1 MCEIGM
7 SETRMAYNPSPSTS
21 TAARS
26 SLANSVLILAVL
38 GCFAAAHWLQ
48 DLLTPLIVAIFSL
61 FLIDV
66 LADQVGRW
74 APKTPEWAR
83 VGAAFAFI
91 ILLLGASGALIYHAA
106 PQFSLSLAEAAHKS
120 QDLVYELSDRFGLP
134 FSDHPLAEGMDFKPL
149 GIGLLLAARRLATG
163 LLLVIVY
170 LGFILASRRTFA
182 DKLQRLFKTPDS
194 RSHAERVFQRVRHGA
209 ESYIGLQAFK
219 GALLALVFWAVMR
232 VTSLD
237 NALFLAFLVFL
248 ASFVP
253 IIGPAAA
260 VILPVML
267 CVAQFDLGWRA
278 LLMGVALE
286 ASVIAIDSVLLPRL
300 QGERLDVDP
309 VVVLVSLGF
318 WNAIFGIT
326 GALFSTLLT
335 VVVIAIVSEVP
346 RLHWLAVVLS
356 KRADAVPD

>member
-1 MCEIGM
+1 
-7 SETRMAYNPSPSTS
+7 MADSSVRTTDGDS
-21 TAARS
+21 GAGARS
-26 SLANSVLILAVL
+26 TLTNSVLIIAVL
-38 GCFAAAHWLQ
+38 GCFSAAHWLQ
-48 DLLTPLIVAIFSL
+48 ELLNPLIVAVFSL

-74 APKTPEWAR
+74 APRTPEWVR

-91 ILLLGASGALIYHAA
+91 IVLLGASGALIYHAA
-106 PQFSLSLAEAAHKS
+106 PKFSLSLAEAARRG
-120 QDLVYELSDRFGLP
+120 QDLVYNVSDRFGLP
-134 FSDHPLAEGMDFKPL
+134 FSDRPLSESVDFKPL
-149 GIGLLLAARRLATG
+149 GLGLLLAIRRFATG

-182 DKLQRLFKTPDS
+182 NKLDRLFKSPES
-194 RSHAERVFQRVRHGA
+194 RSHAERVFQRVRLGA
-209 ESYIGLQAFK
+209 ESYVGLQAFK
-219 GALLALVFWAVMR
+219 GALLALIFWIVMR
-232 VTSLD
+232 LAGLD
-237 NALFLAFLVFL
+237 NAMFLSFLVFL
-248 ASFVP
+248 ASFIP

-260 VILPVML
+260 VALPVAL
-267 CVAQFDLGWRA
+267 CMAQFDLGWRP
-278 LLMGVALE
+278 LLMGVSLE

-356 KRADAVPD
+356 KRGEPVSR

>member
-1 MCEIGM
+1 
-7 SETRMAYNPSPSTS
+7 
-21 TAARS
+21 
-26 SLANSVLILAVL
+26 V
-38 GCFAAAHWLQ
+38 
-48 DLLTPLIVAIFSL
+48 FSL
-61 FLIDV
+61 FLIDI

-83 VGAAFAFI
+83 VGAAFGFI

-106 PQFSLSLAEAAHKS
+106 PQFSLSLAEAAHKG
-120 QDLVYELSDRFGLP
+120 QDLIYEVSDQFGLP
-134 FSDHPLAEGMDFKPL
+134 FSDHPLTESVDFKPL
-149 GIGLLLAARRLATG
+149 GLGLLLAARRFATG

-182 DKLQRLFKTPDS
+182 GKLARLFKTADA
-194 RSHAERVFQRVRHGA
+194 RSHAERVFQRVRLGA
-209 ESYIGLQAFK
+209 ESYVGLQAFK

-232 VTSLD
+232 VTGLD

-248 ASFVP
+248 ASFIP

-260 VILPVML
+260 VALPVL
-267 CVAQFDLGWRA
+267 LSLAQFDLGWRP

-335 VVVIAIVSEVP
+335 VVVIAIVSEIP
-346 RLHWLAVVLS
+346 RLQWLAVVLS
-356 KRADAVPD
+356 KRGGHVRDEVPPPLT

>member
-1 MCEIGM
+1 
-7 SETRMAYNPSPSTS
+7 MADSPSTPTRAEVPANSRS
-21 TAARS
+21 T
-26 SLANSVLILAVL
+26 LTNSVLVLSVL

-61 FLIDV
+61 FLIDI

-74 APKTPEWAR
+74 APKTPEWVR

-91 ILLLGASGALIYHAA
+91 ILLLGGSGALIYHSA
-106 PQFSLSLAEAAHKS
+106 PRFSLSLAEAAHKT
-120 QDLVYELSDRFGLP
+120 QDLVYVVSDRFGLP
-134 FSDHPLAEGMDFKPL
+134 FSDHPLAESVDFKPL
-149 GIGLLLAARRLATG
+149 GIGLLLGARRLATG
-163 LLLVIVY
+163 LLLVMVY
-170 LGFILASRRTFA
+170 LGFLLASRQTFA
-182 DKLQRLFKTPDS
+182 SKLDRLFKTAET
-194 RSHAERVFQRVRHGA
+194 RSHAQRVFQRVRVGA

-219 GALLALVFWAVMR
+219 GALLALVFWSVMR
-232 VTSLD
+232 VTGLD

-248 ASFVP
+248 ASFIP

-260 VILPVML
+260 VVLPVVL
-267 CVAQFDLGWRA
+267 CVAQFDLGWRP

-346 RLHWLAVVLS
+346 RLHWLAVILS
-356 KRADAVPD
+356 KRAEAVRD